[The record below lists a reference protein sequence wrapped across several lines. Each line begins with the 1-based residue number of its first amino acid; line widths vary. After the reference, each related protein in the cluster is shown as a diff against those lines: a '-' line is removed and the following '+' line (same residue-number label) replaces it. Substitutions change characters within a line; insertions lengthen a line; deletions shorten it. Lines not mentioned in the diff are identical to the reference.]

1 MPSRYTV
8 SLESG
13 AENSAADRVGGKC
26 AGLLALARAGHP
38 VPRAF
43 AVTMDAFRTLFTD
56 PALREA
62 VGAVHAGLDPV
73 DLAGTETVSS
83 GIRRLVSGHPVPAE
97 IAEDISAAYRTLC
110 AALGRSDAP
119 VAVRSSAVS
128 EDLPEASFAGQ
139 YDTCLWIQGAEAVLD
154 AVRHCWSSLW
164 TARAL
169 AYRAA
174 HGVPDEGLGMAVC
187 VQEMVDAR
195 TAGVAMTLN
204 PANGDRSKIVIEA
217 GWGLGEPVL
226 SGEVTPDHY
235 LVDKVLLVPVRT
247 VVGAKFHELVPAPDG
262 QGLLRRPVDDERR
275 AAPCLTTD
283 EVVEIARLAKQ
294 TERCGGAP
302 QEIEWAFARDLPAP
316 SGLRLLQSRAETV
329 WSRRPGP
336 AVEVTAA
343 SGAAGIAKALTGM

>member
-1 MPSRYTV
+1 MSSRYTV
-8 SLESG
+8 PLRSG
-13 AENSAADRVGGKC
+13 AEGPPADLVGGKC
-26 AGLLALARAGHP
+26 AGLLELARAGQP

-43 AVTMDAFRTLFTD
+43 AVTVDAFRTLFAD
-56 PALREA
+56 PALRAA
-62 VGAVHAGLDPV
+62 VGAVLSELDPV
-73 DLAGTETVSS
+73 DLAVAETVSS
-83 GIRRLVSGHPVPAE
+83 EIRRLVSGHPVPAE
-97 IAEDISAAYRTLC
+97 LEEDISAGYRALC
-110 AALGRSDAP
+110 AELGQPDVP
-119 VAVRSSAVS
+119 VAVRSSATS
-128 EDLPEASFAGQ
+128 EDLTQASFAGQ
-139 YDTCLWIQGAEAVLD
+139 YDTCLWIRGVEAVLD

-169 AYRAA
+169 VYRAA

-204 PANGDRSKIVIEA
+204 PVNGDRSKVVVEA

-247 VVGAKFHELVPAPDG
+247 VVGSKFHELVPAPDG

-275 AAPCLTTD
+275 AAPCLTAA

-294 TERCGGAP
+294 SERCGGAP
-302 QEIEWAFARDLPAP
+302 QEIEWALARDLPAP

-329 WSRRPGP
+329 WSRRRGT
-336 AVEVTAA
+336 AAEVTAE
-343 SGAAGIAKALTGM
+343 SGAAGIARALTGL